1 VIETLMIFAL
11 GFLTAALFAL
21 LIVPALNAR
30 AERLVRRRLEALF
43 PLSLAEL
50 TAEKDHLRAELAVR
64 ERRMEQKL
72 EEIRAS
78 KHGDMEELGR
88 RALRIDGLTDDLAA
102 RDATIG
108 GLETDLSQTR
118 ETLSRTQDDLAS
130 ARASLAAARET
141 LGALESA
148 HRATLGD
155 LDQTRA
161 ELDRTVETLAQTRTA
176 LDEARRSLTDREGAY
191 ADLLRRHDET
201 LSDNDTKRITISDLE
216 TRLATQT
223 ARGDEFE
230 RALTDRRSELSSE
243 RQRLTDLVKNLLAEQ
258 ERGLVLEQRIR
269 ATEAEREAK
278 AADLAKAIT
287 ERDVAAS
294 RLAALEAEQETRL
307 DAMTALEERVAAAE
321 RDARGAVAG
330 EERFEKA
337 HASEM
342 HRLGEEL
349 SVAKA
354 TRATLEG
361 QLVAARE
368 ERARL
373 LAELGAL
380 KIAMKTP
387 LLRGARTSRDRSS
400 ADLALSAKA
409 RADLLRR
416 IDEVADTVLR
426 LSEDSRPSQSAPRK
440 ASAG

>member
-1 VIETLMIFAL
+1 MIFAL

-21 LIVPALNAR
+21 LIVPAVNAR

-64 ERRMEQKL
+64 ERRMEQRL

-78 KHGDMEELGR
+78 KHGDMDELGR
-88 RALRIDGLTDDLAA
+88 RALRIDGLTGDLAA
-102 RDATIG
+102 RDASIG
-108 GLETDLSQTR
+108 GLETDLAQTR
-118 ETLSRTQDDLAS
+118 ETLSRTQDDLAAS
-130 ARASLAAARET
+130 RASLTAARET

-161 ELDRTVETLAQTRTA
+161 ELDRTVESLAQTRTS
-176 LDEARRSLTDREGAY
+176 LEATRQSLNQREAAY
-191 ADLLRRHDET
+191 AELQRRNDDT
-201 LSDNDTKRITISDLE
+201 LSDNDTKRIKISDLE
-216 TRLATQT
+216 TRLATQI
-223 ARGDEFE
+223 ARGDDFD
-230 RALTDRRSELSSE
+230 RALTDRRAELSNE
-243 RQRLTDLVKNLLAEQ
+243 RQRLADLVKNLLAEQ

-269 ATEAEREAK
+269 AVEAEREAK
-278 AADLAKAIT
+278 AAELALALAD
-287 ERDVAAS
+287 RNAALA
-294 RLAALEAEQETRL
+294 RLTALEAQQDTRL
-307 DAMTALEERVAAAE
+307 GAMTALEERVATAE
-321 RDARGAVAG
+321 RSALSAVAG

-342 HRLGEEL
+342 RRMGEEL
-349 SVAKA
+349 SLAKA
-354 TRATLEG
+354 NRATLEG

-373 LAELGAL
+373 LAELGVL

-387 LLRGARTSRDRSS
+387 SPRGARRAASDGIVG
-400 ADLALSAKA
+400 DLASSNKA
-409 RADLLRR
+409 RAELLRR

-426 LSEDSRPSQSAPRK
+426 MADDNRPAQSAPRK